1 MDRTAEWKINKLLMK
16 CDKCEVECTV
26 KGYRKF
32 DCSTGHQGIVCT
44 KFFVCLYDYYTHST
58 V

>member
-1 MDRTAEWKINKLLMK
+1 MTAEWKINKLLMK

-32 DCSTGHQGIVCT
+32 DCSTGHQGIMCT
-44 KFFVCLYDYYTHST
+44 NFFVCML